1 MDRRYIE
8 QSGRR
13 KLRMIAPRRF
23 NPEHRSWL
31 PVLHAE
37 LDGWSMTAMFSNTAR
52 AHQLGRTGDWVVIY
66 YERDGLDGQC
76 TVVSEHSGP
85 LKGMRVVRGREAEC
99 GRQRDSASGLQSTTE
114 SHSNPPLSG
123 HSGNAVGS

>member
-8 QSGRR
+8 RSGRG

-31 PVLHAE
+31 PVLHAD
-37 LDGWSMTAMFSNTAR
+37 LDGWTMTAMFSNTAR

-76 TVVSEHSGP
+76 TVVSEQSGP
-85 LKGMRVVRGREAEC
+85 LKGMRVIRGREPEC
-99 GRQRDSASGLQSTTE
+99 ENQYDSASGQQSTTE
-114 SHSNPPLSG
+114 SHSNPALPE
-123 HSGNAVGS
+123 HKRNAVGS